1 MKRVALLLLL
11 AGCPEP
17 VAAPEPTPTPTPIRE
32 ACADT
37 NAQRNVYWGD
47 LHIHTAFSFDAFFED
62 VRLTPDD
69 AYDFARGE
77 PMNVTPLVDGEG
89 TTPVQLERPLDFAA
103 VTDHASWLGEILGC
117 SDPAQSVYDSAFCQ
131 DFRADGTVA
140 VQRFGI
146 QFTYEEP
153 VRFDELC
160 SAPGFDCSVAAR
172 DAWTRIQDA
181 AEAAYDRT
189 SSCNFTAF
197 VGYEWSGATGLS
209 NLHRNIIFR
218 SAAVPD
224 LPTSYMD
231 EPTDEGLWR
240 ALEAGC
246 RSEDGCDVLSIPH
259 NSNLSNGK
267 LLGFEAPVFGDVAEA
282 AATRARLEPLME
294 VYQHKGSS
302 ECFDDLGGI
311 DSVADPLC
319 AFEQIRP
326 NAEDCGDGTGT
337 SGMIG
342 AGCASRVDGL
352 RGALLEGL
360 AVQDATGVNP
370 LKLGVIAATDTHL
383 GTPGFVDEDRYVGHT
398 GQPEDTVEKRLERSG
413 LRPQGLL
420 TSPGGLMGAWATA
433 NERDALFDSMERR
446 EVFGTSGPRIP
457 VRFFGGD
464 LAEGLCADPEL
475 VSRAYEDGVPMG
487 GDLASEGPPRF
498 VVVAQKDAGT
508 EASPGAD
515 LERLQIVKGWIDGDG
530 QHVRV
535 FEVAGA
541 TGPDVDLDACAPPAG
556 SASLCGEWVDPD
568 FEPGEAAWW
577 YARVVQVPSCRWSW
591 LQCRALPEEDRP
603 AGCSDPDAPPQIREM
618 AWTSPIWHT
627 P

>member
-17 VAAPEPTPTPTPIRE
+17 VPAPAPTPPPERE

-37 NAQRNVYWGD
+37 SPLNNVYWGD
-47 LHIHTAFSFDAFFED
+47 LHVHSAWSFDAFFED

-69 AYDFARGE
+69 AYDFARGQ
-77 PMNVTPLVDGEG
+77 PVSVTPLVDGQG

-103 VTDHASWLGEILGC
+103 VTDHASWLGEVLGC
-117 SDPAQSVYDSAFCQ
+117 SDPAQTVYDSAFCVGY
-131 DFRADGTVA
+131 RADGTVA

-146 QFTYEEP
+146 QFTYEQPE
-153 VRFDELC
+153 RFDELC
-160 SAPGFDCSVAAR
+160 ADADFDCTAAAR
-172 DAWTRIQDA
+172 DAWTRIQDS
-181 AEAAYDRT
+181 AEAAYDR
-189 SSCNFTAF
+189 SSACSFTTF

-209 NLHRNIIFR
+209 NLHRNILFR
-218 SAAVPD
+218 SAAVPE

-240 ALEAGC
+240 VLDATC
-246 RSEDGCDVLSIPH
+246 RAEDGCEVLSIPH
-259 NSNLSNGK
+259 NSNLSNGN
-267 LLGFEAPVFGDVAEA
+267 LLGFEAPAFGDPAEA

-302 ECFDDLGGI
+302 ECFDQRGGI
-311 DSVADPLC
+311 DASNDPLC

-326 NAEDCGDGTGT
+326 GAEDCGDGTGT

-360 AVQDATGVNP
+360 VVQDALGVNP
-370 LKLGVIAATDTHL
+370 LKMGVIASTDTHL
-383 GTPGFVDEDRYVGHT
+383 GTPGLVDEDAYVGHT
-398 GQPEDTVEKRLERSG
+398 GRPEDSVEKRLARSE

-420 TSPGGLMGAWATA
+420 TSPGGLVGAWATG
-433 NERDALFDSMERR
+433 NERDALFDSLQRK

-457 VRFFGGD
+457 VRFFGGG
-464 LAEGLCADPEL
+464 LSEGLCSDPDL
-475 VSRAYEDGVPMG
+475 VARAYDEGVPMG
-487 GDLASEGPPRF
+487 GDLSTDGPPRF

-508 EASPGAD
+508 AASPGDD
-515 LERLQIVKGWIDGDG
+515 LERLQIVKGWIDAEG

-535 FEVAGA
+535 FDVAGA
-541 TGPDVDLDACAPPAG
+541 AGPDVDLDTCVSPPGA
-556 SASLCGEWVDPD
+556 ASLCGEWVDPD
-568 FEPGEAAWW
+568 FEASDAAWW

-591 LQCRALPEEDRP
+591 HQCRVLPETERP
-603 AGCSDPDAPPQIREM
+603 AGCSDPAAPPQIREM
-618 AWTSPIWHT
+618 AWTSPIWHS